1 MYLLEGESDPL
12 KSERMQIL
20 LYFSKYNQLGG
31 GGGQTTK
38 RNNNGQVAAAI
49 QTLNE
54 HPGGHDFYSP
64 YPV

>member
-1 MYLLEGESDPL
+1 MYLLEGESDTL

-20 LYFSKYNQLGG
+20 LHFSKYNQLGG
-31 GGGQTTK
+31 GGQL
-38 RNNNGQVAAAI
+38 NNNEQVVAAI

-54 HPGGHDFYSP
+54 HPGGHGFYSP